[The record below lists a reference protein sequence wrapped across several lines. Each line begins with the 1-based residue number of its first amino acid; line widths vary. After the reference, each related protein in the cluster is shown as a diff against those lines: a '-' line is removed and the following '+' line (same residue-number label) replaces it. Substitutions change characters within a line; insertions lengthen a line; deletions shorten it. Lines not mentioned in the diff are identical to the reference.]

1 MNNEYVYSLV
11 CKFKNAILEAL
22 NSKCFHD
29 DIVFHRFPYACCGD
43 TCCLLAE
50 YLHTNGI
57 ETLYV
62 CGTNED
68 LQSHA
73 WLVLK
78 DYRVKEPAPR
88 YYEYS
93 DEEVAVM
100 KFYGASVIER
110 KINTS
115 RYEWDDI
122 MNGIF
127 IDITADQFGQESIYF
142 DVANNFYNQFEFDFA
157 REYMKLNDSAR
168 LCSLYGSIM
177 KYIKPLN

>member
-22 NSKCFHD
+22 NNKCFHD

-78 DYRVKEPAPR
+78 DYRVKEPTPK

-93 DEEVAVM
+93 DEEITIM
-100 KFYGASVIER
+100 KLYGASVPKR
-110 KINTS
+110 KIDIS
-115 RYEWDDI
+115 RYEWADI
-122 MNGIF
+122 MNGVF
-127 IDITADQFGQESIYF
+127 IDITADQFGQKPIHFGLVNGFYKQF
-142 DVANNFYNQFEFDFA
+142 DFDFA
-157 REYMKLNDSAR
+157 RDYMKIEDDIR
-168 LCSLYGSIM
+168 LHSLYDTIM
-177 KYIKPLN
+177 KFI